1 MASSIT
7 LYSVTDDPKVVDK
20 TLGSAQ
26 AGPLSCTPY
35 EPLSD
40 IEGYVI
46 LAYNSTRKGSNYALL
61 DGKYYY
67 ITDREML
74 TGGQLKLKLKVDV
87 LKTYVST
94 NDFKALNVVPSRSED
109 QYNSWILDGRQPYEV
124 AKENVIIDPDPGS
137 YSTALPDACLDYSNL
152 SIIAAVVGTDQP
164 TNTRVETN

>member
-7 LYSVTDDPKVVDK
+7 LYSISDDPKVVNK

-40 IEGYVI
+40 LEGYVI
-46 LAYNSTRKGSNYALL
+46 LAYNSTRKACNYALL
-61 DGKYYY
+61 DNKYYY

-74 TGGQLKLKLKVDV
+74 TGSQLKLKLKVDV
-87 LKTYVST
+87 LRTYVNT
-94 NDFKALNVVPSRSED
+94 NDFKALKVIPSRSED
-109 QYNSWILDGRQPYEV
+109 QYNSWILDGKQPYEV
-124 AKENVIIDPDPGS
+124 AKENVIIDPDPDS
-137 YSTALPDACLDYSNL
+137 YSSALPDACLDYSKL

-164 TNTRVETN
+164 TNTLVENN